1 MVSSVWTAYCDGASR
16 GNPGPASYGVVL
28 CDPNGAVAGEIG
40 ECIGIN
46 TNQVAEYEALI
57 RALTELVQREAK
69 QVKIVTDSQFVV
81 YQVTGIYRAKD
92 ARMKVLLARVK
103 ELEPRFEKMELVH
116 IPRSSHPHN
125 KRADAL
131 ANEALDKAK
140 NQRRTLA

>member
-1 MVSSVWTAYCDGASR
+1 MSFWTAYCDGASR
-16 GNPGPASYGVVL
+16 GNPGPASFGVVL
-28 CDPNGAVAGEIG
+28 CDPTGAVAAEIG
-40 ECIGIN
+40 ERIGIN

-57 RALTELVQREAK
+57 RALIELYHRGAK
-69 QVKIVTDSQFVV
+69 QVKILTDSQFVV

-125 KRADAL
+125 QRADAL

-140 NQRRTLA
+140 K

>member
-1 MVSSVWTAYCDGASR
+1 MSLWTAYCDGASR
-16 GNPGPASYGVVL
+16 GNPGPASFGVVL
-28 CDPNGAVAGEIG
+28 CDPTGAVAAEIG
-40 ECIGIN
+40 ERIGIN

-57 RALTELVQREAK
+57 RALSELHQRDAK
-69 QVKIVTDSQFVV
+69 RVKILTDSQFVV

-116 IPRSSHPHN
+116 IPRSSHPYN
-125 KRADAL
+125 RRADAL

-140 NQRRTLA
+140 K

>member
-1 MVSSVWTAYCDGASR
+1 M
-16 GNPGPASYGVVL
+16 
-28 CDPNGAVAGEIG
+28 
-40 ECIGIN
+40 
-46 TNQVAEYEALI
+46 
-57 RALTELVQREAK
+57 
-69 QVKIVTDSQFVV
+69 V

-125 KRADAL
+125 QRADAL

-140 NQRRTLA
+140 K